1 MAFVDFCPTTI
12 SEVVKASQRL
22 GCENDRYGN
31 NQYICVPNTEKTSL
45 VELCYDGIMGIVPKG
60 YCQATDGKTLV
71 LNSCISFVS
80 GCPQDHYWTSDFYNY
95 SQCNAIDTKS
105 NCYLMDP
112 ACQSAVHDEV
122 TIQHD
127 YNTNAIIF
135 TMMFAGFSV
144 LVYKLILKKL
154 CKDRASRV
162 FESFRK
168 LYNNKKAKELSDDG
182 ESLMLQEKEL
192 RIVLLGQTG
201 AEKSATGNTILGKN
215 YFKNLKSPSYVPKE
229 CTYMSC
235 NPHAQKV
242 VIVDT
247 PGMSDSSSEKEYQE
261 EIQNCIQLTAPGP
274 HAFILVLNPSRFT
287 VKEKTYFDH
296 LSEYFGKNMFRFSII
311 LFTHEDKMKE
321 QNLTLTKGLESSP
334 KVMQMLIENCGG
346 RTITFDNRLQGKKND
361 AQVNELLNMIKR
373 IVQEN
378 GGHFLT
384 NKMYGITKNIPE
396 EGCKK
401 TLITATIEDKVE
413 VIKRDH

>member
-1 MAFVDFCPTTI
+1 MYI
-12 SEVVKASQRL
+12 KI
-22 GCENDRYGN
+22 RYHCT
-31 NQYICVPNTEKTSL
+31 YS
-45 VELCYDGIMGIVPKG
+45 
-60 YCQATDGKTLV
+60 
-71 LNSCISFVS
+71 
-80 GCPQDHYWTSDFYNY
+80 DHYFNY
-95 SQCNAIDTKS
+95 SI
-105 NCYLMDP
+105 
-112 ACQSAVHDEV
+112 
-122 TIQHD
+122 
-127 YNTNAIIF
+127 
-135 TMMFAGFSV
+135 GFR
-144 LVYKLILKKL
+144 Y
-154 CKDRASRV
+154 
-162 FESFRK
+162 FFHT
-168 LYNNKKAKELSDDG
+168 
-182 ESLMLQEKEL
+182 EKEL

-201 AEKSATGNTILGKN
+201 AEKSATAKTILGKN
-215 YFKNLKSPSYVPKE
+215 YFKYLKSPSYVPKE
-229 CTYMSC
+229 CSYMSC
-235 NPHAQKV
+235 NRHAQKV

-261 EIQNCIQLTAPGP
+261 EIQNSIQLTAPGP

-296 LSEYFGKNMFRFSII
+296 LSEYFGENMFRFSII
-311 LFTHEDKMKE
+311 LFTDKDKMNE